1 MRITSG
7 GDTLSRF
14 AAMTP
19 GAQQF
24 VRRRRYS
31 AYVDRMA
38 EVQER
43 AAVLERRLRE
53 VRDELAGQTVDVAEV
68 RRTLR
73 EFDRLWAERG

>member
-1 MRITSG
+1 
-7 GDTLSRF
+7 
-14 AAMTP
+14 
-19 GAQQF
+19 
-24 VRRRRYS
+24 
-31 AYVDRMA
+31 MA